1 MIKQPIL
8 YKLITSWILLLV
20 LFACTQEEESI
31 LAPQGSG
38 SLTLTIAS
46 TPASRAETPGDGNL
60 AGGGGMEDLTL
71 VLVNPVGRISE
82 ISQLSGLTGAEQTIK
97 TVTFSNLD
105 VGNYTIYAYANT
117 QRAQL
122 SEARTLL
129 ANLTKGGS
137 FTTATRDALF
147 SAMSGTTTPRIH
159 TSEPL
164 LLTAFKEV
172 EVGIGNSS
180 EQIDLLRP
188 VVWFEVRLFNHS
200 EQEMQIQE
208 ISFSNFNPST
218 GYLLPHGGTIP
229 SAATYRSL
237 PSLEEY
243 TNGTDMVVAPNTE
256 QTIYETALFENRAS
270 SYTMSLQIGVG
281 GAMWTDAVA
290 ISTKKAYALCNRS
303 TGNYL
308 VDNGNGRLAVVDALE
323 EARSQEHAL
332 WSFSGESSGYI
343 TNVATGNRFFRST
356 SAASSGSSLTFAWSS
371 GYLRLYYRS
380 GRSYYYL
387 RDNGGSVSY
396 SRTDDYSGYWRLR
409 ELTAQSA
416 SLTDSQIKVVDP
428 VTAAV
433 TPMSEQLRNQHII
446 VSINAYYND
455 TDGSFNFKVTPWVEK
470 NEEVEFN

>member
-1 MIKQPIL
+1 M
-8 YKLITSWILLLV
+8 LLV
-20 LFACTQEEESI
+20 ALFACSQEEES
-31 LAPQGSG
+31 LPAPQGSG

-46 TPASRAETPGDGNL
+46 TPASRAETPGDGDL
-60 AGGGGMEDLTL
+60 AGGGGMEDLSL

-82 ISQLSGLTGAEQTIK
+82 ISHLTGLTGAEQTIK

-117 QRAQL
+117 ERAQL

-129 ANLTKGGS
+129 ASLAQGDT
-137 FTTATRDALF
+137 FTAAMRDALF
-147 SAMSGTTTPRIH
+147 TAMSGTTTPRIH

-172 EVGIGNSS
+172 EIGIGNSS

-229 SAATYRSL
+229 NAVVYRSL

-243 TNGTDMVVAPNTE
+243 TNGTDLVVAPNTE
-256 QTIYETALFENRAS
+256 QTIYETALFENRAP
-270 SYTMSLQIGVG
+270 SYTMSLQVGVG

-290 ISTKKAYALCNRS
+290 ISTSKAYALSNRS
-303 TGNYL
+303 TGSYL
-308 VDNGNGRLAVVDALE
+308 VDNGNGRLEVVDALE
-323 EARSQEHAL
+323 DARSQEHAL
-332 WSFSGESSGYI
+332 WRFSGTSSGYI
-343 TNVATGNRFFRST
+343 INVATGNRFYRST

-371 GYLRLYYRS
+371 GYLRISYRS
-380 GRSYYYL
+380 GSRSYYL
-387 RDNGGSVSY
+387 RDNNGSVSY
-396 SRTDDYSGYWRLR
+396 STTNNNAGYWRLR

>member
-1 MIKQPIL
+1 M
-8 YKLITSWILLLV
+8 LLV
-20 LFACTQEEESI
+20 ALFACSQEEES
-31 LAPQGSG
+31 LPAPQGSG

-46 TPASRAETPGDGNL
+46 TPASRAVTPGDGNL
-60 AGGGGMEDLTL
+60 AGGGGMEDLSL

-82 ISQLSGLTGAEQTIK
+82 ISHLTGLTGAEQTIK

-129 ANLTKGGS
+129 ASLAQGDT
-137 FTTATRDALF
+137 FTAAMRDALF
-147 SAMSGTTTPRIH
+147 TAMSGTTTPRIH

-172 EVGIGNSS
+172 EIGIGNSS

-229 SAATYRSL
+229 NAATYRSL

-243 TNGTDMVVAPNTE
+243 TNGTDLVVSPNTE
-256 QTIYETALFENRAS
+256 QTIYETALFENRAP
-270 SYTMSLQIGVG
+270 SYTMSLQVGVG

-290 ISTKKAYALCNRS
+290 ISTAKAYALSNRS
-303 TGNYL
+303 TGSYL
-308 VDNGNGRLAVVDALE
+308 VDNGNGRLEVVDALE
-323 EARSQEHAL
+323 DALSQEHAL
-332 WSFSGESSGYI
+332 WRFSGTSSGYI
-343 TNVATGNRFFRST
+343 TNVATGNRFYRST
-356 SAASSGSSLTFAWSS
+356 SAASSGSTLTFAWSS
-371 GYLRLYYRS
+371 GYLRISYRS
-380 GRSYYYL
+380 GSRSYYL
-387 RDNGGSVSY
+387 RDNNGSVSY
-396 SRTDDYSGYWRLR
+396 STTSNNTSYWRLR